1 MDENLFDFNKK
12 YGFHD
17 TEITKC
23 VVSDNKVVVF
33 FSKGIYLLDDEGRET
48 SLTASCRMEI
58 FVDSEHCLPEDNIS
72 IYFYRKH
79 KIKAIDFEC
88 FKKLICKTKFDILF
102 DYYSSFA
109 KSILIKGYVGKYSA
123 DFIIENITAVNFVFD
138 E

>member
-58 FVDSEHCLPEDNIS
+58 FVDIEK
-72 IYFYRKH
+72 F
-79 KIKAIDFEC
+79 
-88 FKKLICKTKFDILF
+88 ICKTKFDILF

-109 KSILIKGYVGKYSA
+109 KSILLKGYIGKYSV
-123 DFIIENITAVNFVFD
+123 DFIVENITAVNFVFH

>member
-1 MDENLFDFNKK
+1 MDVNLFDFNKK

-23 VVSDNKVVVF
+23 VVSNNKVVVF

-48 SLTASCRMEI
+48 SLTTSCCMEI
-58 FVDSEHCLPEDNIS
+58 FVDVECCLPEDNVS

-79 KIKAIDFEC
+79 KRKAITFKCFE
-88 FKKLICKTKFDILF
+88 KLVCKTKLDILF

-109 KSILIKGYVGKYSA
+109 KSILFKGYTGKNSV

>member
-1 MDENLFDFNKK
+1 MDVKLFDFNKK

-23 VVSDNKVVVF
+23 IVSNNKVVVF
-33 FSKGIYLLDDEGRET
+33 FSKGVYLLDDEGKET
-48 SLTASCRMEI
+48 SLTTSCCMEI
-58 FVDSEHCLPEDNIS
+58 FVDVECCLPEDNVS

-79 KIKAIDFEC
+79 TRKVIACKCFEK
-88 FKKLICKTKFDILF
+88 FVYKTKLDIIF

-109 KSILIKGYVGKYSA
+109 KSILFKGYIGKYSV
-123 DFIIENITAVNFVFD
+123 DFIIENITAVNFVFH

>member
-1 MDENLFDFNKK
+1 MFDFNKK
-12 YGFHD
+12 YGFYD

-48 SLTASCRMEI
+48 SLTTSCRMEI
-58 FVDSEHCLPEDNIS
+58 FVDVECCSPEDNVS
-72 IYFYRKH
+72 IFFYRKH
-79 KIKAIDFEC
+79 TRKVITCKCLEKF
-88 FKKLICKTKFDILF
+88 ICKTKFDILF

-109 KSILIKGYVGKYSA
+109 KSILLKGYIGKYSV
-123 DFIIENITAVNFVFD
+123 DFIVENITAVNFVFG

>member
-33 FSKGIYLLDDEGRET
+33 FSKGIYLLDDEGKET
-48 SLTASCRMEI
+48 SLTTSCYMEI
-58 FVDSEHCLPEDNIS
+58 FVDAECCLPEDNVS

-79 KIKAIDFEC
+79 KRKAITVKCFE
-88 FKKLICKTKFDILF
+88 KLVCKTKLEILF

-109 KSILIKGYVGKYSA
+109 KSILLKGYIGKNSV

>member
-1 MDENLFDFNKK
+1 MDVNLFGFNKK

-23 VVSDNKVVVF
+23 VISDNKVIVF
-33 FSKGIYLLDDEGRET
+33 FPKGVYLLNDEGIET
-48 SLTASCRMEI
+48 SLTTSCCMEI
-58 FVDSEHCLPEDNIS
+58 FVDSECCLPEDNVS
-72 IYFYRKH
+72 ICLYRKN
-79 KIKAIDFEC
+79 KRKVIPIVRFE
-88 FKKLICKTKFDILF
+88 KLIRKEKFDILF

>member
-1 MDENLFDFNKK
+1 MDVNLFNFNKK

-23 VVSDNKVVVF
+23 VVSNNKVVVF
-33 FSKGIYLLDDEGRET
+33 FSKGVYLLDDGRET
-48 SLTASCRMEI
+48 SLTASCCMEI
-58 FVDSEHCLPEDNIS
+58 SVDTECCLPEDNIS
-72 IYFYRKH
+72 VCLYRKN
-79 KIKAIDFEC
+79 KRKVIPIERFE
-88 FKKLICKTKFDILF
+88 KLIHETKFDILF

-109 KSILIKGYVGKYSA
+109 KSILLKGYIDKYSV

>member
-17 TEITKC
+17 TEMTKC

-58 FVDSEHCLPEDNIS
+58 FVDSEHCLPEDNVS

-79 KIKAIDFEC
+79 TRKVITCKCFEK
-88 FKKLICKTKFDILF
+88 FISKTKFDILF

-109 KSILIKGYVGKYSA
+109 KSILLKGYIGKYSV
-123 DFIIENITAVNFVFD
+123 DFIVENITAVNFDFH

>member
-1 MDENLFDFNKK
+1 MDVNLFNFNKK

-23 VVSDNKVVVF
+23 VVSNNKVVVF
-33 FSKGIYLLDDEGRET
+33 FSKGVYLLDDDGRET

-58 FVDSEHCLPEDNIS
+58 SVDAECCLPEDNIS
-72 IYFYRKH
+72 VCLYRKN
-79 KIKAIDFEC
+79 KRKVIPIERFE
-88 FKKLICKTKFDILF
+88 KLIHETKFDILF

-109 KSILIKGYVGKYSA
+109 KSILLKGYIDKYSV

>member
-1 MDENLFDFNKK
+1 MFDFNKK

-58 FVDSEHCLPEDNIS
+58 FVDVECCSPEDNVS

-79 KIKAIDFEC
+79 TRKVITCKCLEKF
-88 FKKLICKTKFDILF
+88 ICKTKFDILF

-109 KSILIKGYVGKYSA
+109 KSILLKGYIGKYSV
-123 DFIIENITAVNFVFD
+123 DFIVENITAVNFVFG